1 MNIDIKR
8 VKIFVTIPLDSV
20 EKVREA
26 VCNAGAGI
34 IGEYTFC
41 TSSTKSTGTFI
52 PSENANP
59 HIGERNKLEFVEEEK
74 LEFVCEVEKVKNVIE
89 RKIAGKEIVSP
100 KEGKETKVID
110 LMEALKKSLTQVQR
124 PKTNRTTKTKQS
136 VKKAQ

>member
-74 LEFVCEVEKVKNVIE
+74 LEFVCEVEKVIQE
-89 RKIAGKEIVSP
+89 LRKSHPYEEPA
-100 KEGKETKVID
+100 ID
-110 LMEALKKSLTQVQR
+110 IIPLIDESEFK
-124 PKTNRTTKTKQS
+124 
-136 VKKAQ
+136 